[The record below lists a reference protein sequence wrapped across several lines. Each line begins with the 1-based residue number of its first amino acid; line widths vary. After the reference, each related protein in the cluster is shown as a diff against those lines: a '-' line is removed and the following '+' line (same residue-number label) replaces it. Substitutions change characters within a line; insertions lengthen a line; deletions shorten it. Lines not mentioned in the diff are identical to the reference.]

1 MLNEKQL
8 LLQQIKNIFKLFRK
22 YIVIVVFVLILFV
35 ISGLVISQKFVTPI
49 YESTTKIYV
58 HPQSKNGS
66 VNSDQMEFSK
76 NLAGDCVE
84 IVQSF
89 YVLERALEEAQLSD
103 QMSAEELQKQIYVA
117 TDYES
122 RIIHL
127 SVYDVD
133 KDRAKK
139 LANEISNALVVRAKE
154 ILGGDWCS
162 VWDKAHVKDKPFYPN
177 VSSVI
182 FESFLFGVM
191 FLFLLAVILVIMND
205 RIYNRSD
212 VEQYLN
218 ITVLGEIPKKKK

>member
-8 LLQQIKNIFKLFRK
+8 LLQQIKNIFNLFRK
-22 YIVIVVFVLILFV
+22 YIVLVLFILIVFVL
-35 ISGLVISQKFVTPI
+35 SGIVISQKLVTPI

-58 HPQSKNGS
+58 HPQSTNGS

-84 IVQSF
+84 IIQSLD
-89 YVLERALEEAQLSD
+89 VLDRALEQAQLNE
-103 QMSAEELQKQIYVA
+103 QMSAEELQNQIYVA

-127 SVYDVD
+127 SVYDVN
-133 KDRAKK
+133 KERAKK
-139 LANEISNALVVRAKE
+139 LADEISNALVIRAKE

-162 VWDKAHVKDKPFYPN
+162 VWDKAYVKEKPFYPN
-177 VSSVI
+177 LSSVVL
-182 FESFLFGVM
+182 ESFLFGAM
-191 FLFLLAVILVIMND
+191 FLFLLAVVLVIMND
-205 RIYNRSD
+205 RIYNRAD